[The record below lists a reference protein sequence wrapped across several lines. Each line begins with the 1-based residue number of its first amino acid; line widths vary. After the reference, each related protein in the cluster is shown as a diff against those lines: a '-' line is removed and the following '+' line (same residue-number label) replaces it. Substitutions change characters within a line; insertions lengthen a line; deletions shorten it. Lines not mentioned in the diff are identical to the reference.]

1 MTKISLNLID
11 VFGITPHTLN
21 VDKGI
26 EISRLS
32 QLLSEEIGITAV
44 EKLVGGIFRRERSL
58 PVLYDPKFGVLMPD
72 HSLSSYDHIKTGSSI
87 NFYFFPET
95 GLTIQKIYLDEN
107 KALDKVAM
115 LVTIEWNGAYFPV
128 ILPNQTNEDTPL
140 INFIFLQILP
150 IIGFQ
155 NIPRGWQRANW
166 ELRNTRT
173 GEMLSGKINGKVTE
187 KIKHGD
193 FLQLSHKRIDDQ
205 VNIVILE
212 NDDEG
217 ERATDNTLGNN
228 ILDEIIIQPSSPI
241 KVNECVL
248 QSLQADITMQDTEV
262 IVNAA
267 KLELNGGGG
276 VDGAIHR
283 TAGPDLERASKIL
296 APCHPGSAVLTPG
309 FGLQAKWII
318 HTVGP
323 QYQDGK
329 QGECEVLASAYRSC
343 LIIALKSGFTSIT
356 FPAISTGIYGYPKD
370 AATEI
375 AWDTIAQ
382 VLKENKDISLKLVR
396 VASLNDETYDSLN
409 KALGK
414 LII

>member
-166 ELRNTRT
+166 VLRNTRT
-173 GEMLSGKINGKVTE
+173 GFPKLGASSCKPPES
-187 KIKHGD
+187 
-193 FLQLSHKRIDDQ
+193 
-205 VNIVILE
+205 VNM
-212 NDDEG
+212 
-217 ERATDNTLGNN
+217 R
-228 ILDEIIIQPSSPI
+228 
-241 KVNECVL
+241 
-248 QSLQADITMQDTEV
+248 
-262 IVNAA
+262 
-267 KLELNGGGG
+267 
-276 VDGAIHR
+276 
-283 TAGPDLERASKIL
+283 
-296 APCHPGSAVLTPG
+296 
-309 FGLQAKWII
+309 
-318 HTVGP
+318 
-323 QYQDGK
+323 
-329 QGECEVLASAYRSC
+329 
-343 LIIALKSGFTSIT
+343 
-356 FPAISTGIYGYPKD
+356 
-370 AATEI
+370 
-375 AWDTIAQ
+375 
-382 VLKENKDISLKLVR
+382 
-396 VASLNDETYDSLN
+396 
-409 KALGK
+409 
-414 LII
+414 